1 MVKLKELT
9 KKDLIDEIS
18 ELRQKVVELQS
29 EIIRLRQPEHY
40 PVMPNGAPWQPYHYE
55 RWQPYYP
62 IEWQPW
68 IPPEAGGTGDSLP
81 NLPMTVCWGF

>member
-1 MVKLKELT
+1 MVKV
-9 KKDLIDEIS
+9 DEIS
-18 ELRQKVVELQS
+18 ELRQKVIDLQS
-29 EIIRLRQPEHY
+29 EHY

-68 IPPEAGGTGDSLP
+68 IPPEAGGIGDPLTDKLHYICSR
-81 NLPMTVCWGF
+81 GRGY